1 MRLVLFLAVWGG
13 GVVRGEVDAAG
24 HACGEQFV
32 TWPQSQLE
40 RVLSAGCSA
49 FHLLTGGGGLRPGLY
64 PSARCRCSS
73 GPHVEQRWSLV
84 PRGCVPVPASSHSWA
99 QLAVCWESWGWAG
112 LRPSVWDAVVGSG
125 YWSLSALPF
134 LPSVSTGKDQCT
146 TCSSAASPLC
156 FMANTQP
163 DLFRVDLSFF
173 GQLHTFFFFKYVL
186 YNWQ

>member
-1 MRLVLFLAVWGG
+1 M
-13 GVVRGEVDAAG
+13 VRGEVEAAG

-84 PRGCVPVPASSHSWA
+84 PRGCVPVSLHPRTAGHSWQSA
-99 QLAVCWESWGWAG
+99 GRAGAG
-112 LRPSVWDAVVGSG
+112 LGSDPRCEMLWWALGTGLSLLSPSSPL
-125 YWSLSALPF
+125 YPPEKTSALHAALLPAHCASWQTHNLTF
-134 LPSVSTGKDQCT
+134 LG
-146 TCSSAASPLC
+146 LI
-156 FMANTQP
+156 
-163 DLFRVDLSFF
+163 
-173 GQLHTFFFFKYVL
+173 
-186 YNWQ
+186 